1 MGCNLGEAV
10 AISPMAFLLSGRVL
24 RDCHVASLLAMT
36 RQGSARCTSA
46 LLPLNIPY
54 KAVTDRRYTPYFGVC
69 CFHGRLYGSGVRSR
83 EGHAAPLQCTAGGL
97 CIFHSSFFS
106 LQDSFPCAPPLQH
119 TNGNFPLP
127 SRSVPTHNVI
137 NIFVL
142 WKKHKNPRGNP
153 KRSLIIPSRRDLTNA
168 GKCDKIKAQRE
179 SGAFKNTDPVFGIA
193 RQDRFVADRL
203 GTPAF
208 AAGAPFFFRRSREE
222 NQNV

>member
-1 MGCNLGEAV
+1 MPLPALHRRNQQAAV
-10 AISPMAFLLSGRVL
+10 KMANTPDLSLRGGHCLFNIGPHFPPMQ
-24 RDCHVASLLAMT
+24 C
-36 RQGSARCTSA
+36 
-46 LLPLNIPY
+46 
-54 KAVTDRRYTPYFGVC
+54 
-69 CFHGRLYGSGVRSR
+69 R
-83 EGHAAPLQCTAGGL
+83 EGHAAPLQR
-97 CIFHSSFFS
+97 
-106 LQDSFPCAPPLQH
+106 
-119 TNGNFPLP
+119 TNGNFPRSIFSFPLP
-127 SRSVPTHNVI
+127 SRSVSTHNI
-137 NIFVL
+137 TNIFVL